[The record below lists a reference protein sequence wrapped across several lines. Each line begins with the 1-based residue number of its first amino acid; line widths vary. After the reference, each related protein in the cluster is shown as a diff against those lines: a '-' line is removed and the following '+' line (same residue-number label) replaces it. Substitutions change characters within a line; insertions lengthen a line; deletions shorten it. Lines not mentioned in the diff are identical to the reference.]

1 MSFKERED
9 KKRKAEEHQ
18 IEEKHVQ
25 RFGQNN
31 EGSSGKQS
39 RDNTGKVRLTEILES
54 IWNRSRYNNSK
65 TVCIFK
71 GISNDESKRGN

>member
-25 RFGQNN
+25 RFEQNN

-39 RDNTGKVRLTEILES
+39 RENAGKVRLIEILES
-54 IWNRSRYNNSK
+54 I
-65 TVCIFK
+65 
-71 GISNDESKRGN
+71 